1 LIFSLTSI
9 LYRLT
14 LKLADLLNI
23 FIYLVT
29 AGKSSCAN
37 RWKYSILNHILKIQG
52 AELGEEESL
61 AEAVTIGVIPT
72 ETGLQ

>member
-1 LIFSLTSI
+1 M
-9 LYRLT
+9 T
-14 LKLADLLNI
+14 LNS
-23 FIYLVT
+23 VT

-61 AEAVTIGVIPT
+61 AEAR
-72 ETGLQ
+72 ELQLNTGAQWKWGGGWIS